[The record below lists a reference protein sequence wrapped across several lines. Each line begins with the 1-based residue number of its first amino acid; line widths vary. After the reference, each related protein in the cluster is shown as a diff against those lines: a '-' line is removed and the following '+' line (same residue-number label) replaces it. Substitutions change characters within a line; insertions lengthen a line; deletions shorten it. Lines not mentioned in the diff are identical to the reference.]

1 MRCVGRIVLLW
12 ALVLPTLAFALEG
25 FHQIGPDLRAGGQP
39 DQTTL
44 ADFAESGGALVIDLR
59 MPDEDR
65 GLDEAQAV
73 MALGLQYLN
82 LPIDGDDDITT
93 ENARAL
99 HRALAAA
106 NGPVFVHCKTGN
118 RVGALLA
125 LDAIAHGQSRE
136 QALDLA
142 RQAGMDKMEPMV
154 RDRLGCSPE
163 AC

>member
-1 MRCVGRIVLLW
+1 MKYLQRVVWLW
-12 ALVLPTLAFALEG
+12 ALLLPILAFALDG
-25 FHQIGPDLRAGGQP
+25 PHPIGPDLRAGGQP
-39 DQTTL
+39 DQAAL
-44 ADFAESGGALVIDLR
+44 ADFAASGGALVIDLR

-65 GLDEAQAV
+65 GLNEAEAV
-73 MALGLQYLN
+73 AALGLQYLN

-99 HRALAAA
+99 HRALAQAS
-106 NGPVFVHCKTGN
+106 GPVFVHCKTGN

-125 LDAIAHGQSRE
+125 LDAVAHGQSRE
-136 QALDLA
+136 QALELA

-154 RDRLGCSPE
+154 RDRLGCSSE